1 MTLAARPRLAILFVA
16 LAALFLSLTGAPVQ
30 AQDGSVPDQ
39 PTGLS
44 TEASHD
50 RVNLTWDDPNDASI
64 THYQVLRRD
73 RAVHDTGEFVTIDS
87 DTGSATTSYTDDTVE
102 PEKRYVYRVEAVN
115 AHGASRWSSFARATP
130 RRLPRRSR
138 TRLRRLRQPRHLH
151 RNRPQHRRLR
161 RTATGR
167 AERTRA
173 RLMAW
178 CAAPPVPA
186 RRSTRLTA

>member
-16 LAALFLSLTGAPVQ
+16 LSALFLSLTGAPVQ

-73 RAVHDTGEFVTIDS
+73 RDVHDTGE
-87 DTGSATTSYTDDTVE
+87 
-102 PEKRYVYRVEAVN
+102 
-115 AHGASRWSSFARATP
+115 SSPSTPTPARRRRATP
-130 RRLPRRSR
+130 TTPWSRRS
-138 TRLRRLRQPRHLH
+138 
-151 RNRPQHRRLR
+151 
-161 RTATGR
+161 ATCTGSWR
-167 AERTRA
+167 
-173 RLMAW
+173 
-178 CAAPPVPA
+178 
-186 RRSTRLTA
+186 